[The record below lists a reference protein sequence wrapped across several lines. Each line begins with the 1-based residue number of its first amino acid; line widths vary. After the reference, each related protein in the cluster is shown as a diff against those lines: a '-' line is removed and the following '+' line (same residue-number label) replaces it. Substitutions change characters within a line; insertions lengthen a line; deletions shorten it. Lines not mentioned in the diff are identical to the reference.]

1 MKSQYIVG
9 GASDTNG
16 QVTSVKDNLY
26 MHVNGEWLQHATI
39 PADKPV
45 TGGFQDLADDVEK
58 TLMHDF
64 QDYHQGKFTAPNS
77 MFAEAMKLHTLAS
90 DFKTRDALGIKPL
103 EPLIKQIIAVNNL
116 SQLNDQLATWIL
128 NDLPAPFCVSVSPDW
143 KDTTKHVVFV
153 GAPALILPDKTY
165 YEKDNPAG
173 PQLLKVWATMSQQ
186 LLVKFGF
193 DEKTAQQHVQN
204 ALTFDKSLVPHVL
217 SSEEA
222 ADYPKQYNPQ
232 TYDEFIKNSQFLSL
246 GSIITSLIKQ
256 QPAKV
261 IVTEPKFFK
270 ALDQIINNDT
280 FANLKSWLLI
290 DTINGFSG
298 YLSEELR
305 QLAGTFNRAVVGS
318 QQAISQAKHAYRLA
332 TSYFSQVIGDYYGH
346 KYFGAAAKQD
356 VTTMIQK
363 MITIY
368 KKRLQNNTWLSAAT
382 RAKAILKLDK
392 IVIKVGY
399 PDKIK
404 PIYQK
409 FHVKTVA
416 DGGNLLTNVINF
428 DKIAIK
434 DNFDKINKPV
444 DRTTWRMPAQ
454 MVNAMY
460 DPSRNDITFPAA
472 ILQAPFYSLQ
482 QSSSENYGGIGAVI
496 AHEISHAFDNNGAQF
511 DELGNLNNWW
521 TKADYAHFKT
531 LTQAMIDEFDGID
544 FAGGKVNGKL
554 VVSENVA
561 DLGGLS
567 CALEATKN
575 EETYDL
581 KAFFINWA
589 RIWRM
594 KARPQYQQMLL
605 TADVHAP
612 NELRANVQPQNFDEF
627 YTTFAITDQD
637 GMWLA
642 PEKRVQ
648 IW

>member
-1 MKSQYIVG
+1 MKVQNIVG
-9 GASDTNG
+9 GASDTDG
-16 QVTSVKDNLY
+16 HITSIKDNLY
-26 MHVNGEWLQHATI
+26 MHVNGKWLQHATI

-58 TLMHDF
+58 TLMADF
-64 QDYHQGKFTAPNS
+64 DNYHHHQFTAPNK
-77 MFAEAMKLHTLAS
+77 MFAEAMKFHTLAG
-90 DFKTRDALGIKPL
+90 DFTTRNALGIKPL
-103 EPLIKQIIAVNNL
+103 MPLIKQVINITNL
-116 SQLNDQLATWIL
+116 QQLNDNLANWIL
-128 NDLPAPFCVSVSPDW
+128 NDLSAPFSISVSPDW
-143 KDTTKHVVFV
+143 KDTTKNIIFV

-165 YEKDNPAG
+165 YQSDNPAG
-173 PQLLKVWATMSQQ
+173 PKLLKVWANMSQQ
-186 LLVKFGF
+186 LLVKCGF
-193 DEKTAQQHVQN
+193 TVQAAQQHVDN
-204 ALTFDKSLVPHVL
+204 ALAFDKSLVPYVM

-222 ADYPKQYNPQ
+222 ANYPKQYNPQ
-232 TYDEFIKNSQFLSL
+232 TYDEFIKNSHFLSL
-246 GSIITSLIKQ
+246 GKIITTLFNQ
-256 QPAKV
+256 QPPKI

-270 ALDQIINNDT
+270 SLDQIINDNT
-280 FANLKSWLLI
+280 FEKLRSWLLI
-290 DTINGFSG
+290 DIVNSFSG

-318 QQAISQAKHAYRLA
+318 QVAISPAKHAYRLT
-332 TSYFSQVIGDYYGH
+332 TSFFSQVIGDYYGH
-346 KYFGAAAKQD
+346 KYFGEKAKTD
-356 VTTMIQK
+356 VTHMVQK
-363 MITIY
+363 MIAIY
-368 KKRLQNNTWLSAAT
+368 KKRLTQNTWLSPAT
-382 RAKAILKLDK
+382 REKAILKLNK
-392 IVIKVGY
+392 IVIKVGF
-399 PDKIK
+399 PEKIK
-404 PIYQK
+404 DIYQK

-416 DGGNLLTNVINF
+416 DGGNLLDNIINF
-428 DKIAIK
+428 DKIAIRY
-434 DNFDKINKPV
+434 NFDKLTKPV
-444 DRTTWRMPAQ
+444 DRTVWGMPAQ

-472 ILQAPFYSLQ
+472 ILQAPFYSLN

-521 TKADYAHFKT
+521 TKDDYEHFKT
-531 LTQAMIDEFDGID
+531 LTQAMIDEFNNIP

-567 CALEATKN
+567 CALEATKQEDN
-575 EETYDL
+575 YDL
-581 KAFFINWA
+581 QAFFINWA

-612 NELRANVQPQNFDEF
+612 NELRANVQPQNFTDF
-627 YTTFAITDQD
+627 YTTFAITDKD